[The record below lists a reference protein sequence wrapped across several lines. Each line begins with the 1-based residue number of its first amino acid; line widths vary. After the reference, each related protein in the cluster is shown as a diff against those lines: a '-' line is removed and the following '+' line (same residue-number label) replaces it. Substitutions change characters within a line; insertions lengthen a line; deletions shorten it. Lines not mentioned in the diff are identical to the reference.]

1 MLMHRMTF
9 PLTAQVSL
17 DAAGALT
24 DGPAEM
30 GGEGGHPKYHCMGF
44 WLHPQP
50 VLHSSKRR
58 EGKGVERVKMLSP
71 GIYHNLAG

>member
-30 GGEGGHPKYHCMGF
+30 GGEGGDPKYHCMGF

-50 VLHSSKRR
+50 VLHSSK
-58 EGKGVERVKMLSP
+58 
-71 GIYHNLAG
+71 

>member
-30 GGEGGHPKYHCMGF
+30 GGEGGTQNTTAWDSGSI
-44 WLHPQP
+44 L
-50 VLHSSKRR
+50 
-58 EGKGVERVKMLSP
+58 
-71 GIYHNLAG
+71 NLFFILQNEEKAKVWRGLRCCHQVFITI